1 MVRIRRK
8 GVALVDTSKGIL
20 VVAGRRKI
28 FALPGGG
35 ADKGES
41 RKHAAMREL
50 REETGLFTKKRT
62 YLFSYYGGKWHT
74 RKGSVKNHAK
84 VFLIRAYGHARPR
97 HEIKHIAY
105 WKPGCKLRISS
116 GTEKLI
122 KKYLETKRKSLKRF
136 FS

>member
-1 MVRIRRK
+1 MTRIRRK
-8 GVALVDTSKGIL
+8 GVALVDTPKGIL
-20 VVAGRRKI
+20 VVAGRKKV

-50 REETGLFTKKRT
+50 REETGLKTKKRT
-62 YLFSYYGGKWHT
+62 YLFSYHGGKWHT

-84 VFLIRAYGHARPR
+84 VFLINAYGHARPR

-105 WKPGCKLRISS
+105 WKPGNKLRISRRTK
-116 GTEKLI
+116 GI
-122 KKYLETKRKSLKRF
+122 INKYLEIKKSK
-136 FS
+136 

>member
-1 MVRIRRK
+1 MTRIRRK
-8 GVALVDTSKGIL
+8 GVALVDTPRGIL

-50 REETGLFTKKRT
+50 KEETELLAKKRT
-62 YLFSYYGGKWHT
+62 YLFSYHGGKWHT

-84 VFLIRAYGHARPR
+84 VFLIKAYGHARPR
-97 HEIKHIAY
+97 HEIKHLAY
-105 WKPGCKLRISS
+105 WKPGGKLRITSR
-116 GTEKLI
+116 TKWIIE
-122 KKYLETKRKSLKRF
+122 KYLEGANSK
-136 FS
+136 